1 MVMVLVYVGIG
12 IAVLIAIFLFKK
24 IISSSPS
31 NAFKFEIFCRKCGA
45 KTGGLKCSK
54 CENSSKKQSWR

>member
-1 MVMVLVYVGIG
+1 MVLVYVGIG

-24 IISSSPS
+24 ILSSSPS
-31 NAFKFEIFCRKCGA
+31 NAFKFEVFCKKCGA
-45 KTGGLKCSK
+45 KTGGLKCPR

>member
-1 MVMVLVYVGIG
+1 MVLVYVGIG

-24 IISSSPS
+24 ILSSSPS

-45 KTGGLKCSK
+45 KTGGFKCSK
-54 CENSSKKQSWR
+54 CEDSSKKQSWR